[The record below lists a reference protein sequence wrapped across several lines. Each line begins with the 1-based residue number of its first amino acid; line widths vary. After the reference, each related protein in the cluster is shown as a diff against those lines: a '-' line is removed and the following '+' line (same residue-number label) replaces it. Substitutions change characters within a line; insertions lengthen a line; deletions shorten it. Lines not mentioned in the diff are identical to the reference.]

1 MKEKIYK
8 LYKNFARNLKMERK
22 ARQLTQ
28 RQVAESIGIKT
39 QSYQAYENNVAMP
52 NVENL
57 LKIAIL
63 FDISIDELFELR

>member
-8 LYKNFARNLKMERK
+8 FNQNFAKNLKLERK
-22 ARQLTQ
+22 ARHLTQ
-28 RQVAESIGIKT
+28 RQIAEMIGIKT

-57 LKIAIL
+57 LKIALI
-63 FDISIDELFELR
+63 FDLSIDELFELK